1 MLYKLPKNLSF
12 ILIMFSTNLNA
23 AARSKQ
29 EKDPKK
35 EEGDIM
41 FKIRKSCYNLHINV
55 TFLIVKDSYEY

>member
-1 MLYKLPKNLSF
+1 
-12 ILIMFSTNLNA
+12 MFSTNLNA

-35 EEGDIM
+35 KKGDIM